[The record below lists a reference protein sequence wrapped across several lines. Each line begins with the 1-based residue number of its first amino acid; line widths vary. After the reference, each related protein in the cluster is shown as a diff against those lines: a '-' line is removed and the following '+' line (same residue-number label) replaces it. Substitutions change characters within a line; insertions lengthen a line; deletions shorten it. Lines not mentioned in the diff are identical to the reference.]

1 MTARPGEAIDASTGD
16 GGATGGDAAP
26 RHHKA
31 RKLPPS
37 ITTGGS
43 GWPARPLGYEQLER
57 DCASLP
63 RRCRRK
69 HHPKGKIGLQRA
81 AETCKSNGMATTKKN
96 AAAVAL
102 GRLGGLKGGKARAAK
117 LTAEERRASA
127 RKAVLARWAK
137 AKKSTK
143 KR

>member
-1 MTARPGEAIDASTGD
+1 
-16 GGATGGDAAP
+16 
-26 RHHKA
+26 
-31 RKLPPS
+31 
-37 ITTGGS
+37 
-43 GWPARPLGYEQLER
+43 
-57 DCASLP
+57 
-63 RRCRRK
+63 
-69 HHPKGKIGLQRA
+69 
-81 AETCKSNGMATTKKN
+81 MATTKKN

-137 AKKSTK
+137 AKKSAK